1 MQLEIWGP
9 SLGHRQMKKKNLDFT
24 VLEIKRLKAILV
36 HDFFS
41 HEELVKYKDER
52 WNTGEHYFWGADR
65 RESSRWKEI
74 VKQRSEK

>member
-1 MQLEIWGP
+1 
-9 SLGHRQMKKKNLDFT
+9 MKKKNLDFT

-52 WNTGEHYFWGADR
+52 
-65 RESSRWKEI
+65 
-74 VKQRSEK
+74 